1 MGGQWMEEKKK
12 KNADRLYTA
21 HGQKM
26 VQGKL
31 SVINWKKALAT
42 FKCEEIVGYTPLEEL
57 NKEFYTRELP
67 QYSLNF

>member
-1 MGGQWMEEKKK
+1 MEEKKK

-31 SVINWKKALAT
+31 SVINGKKALAT
-42 FKCEEIVGYTPLEEL
+42 FKGEEIVGWQAAVG
-57 NKEFYTRELP
+57 REVHRLLHCRHP
-67 QYSLNF
+67 AAVL

>member
-1 MGGQWMEEKKK
+1 MEEKKN

-21 HGQKM
+21 HGLKM
-26 VQGKL
+26 AQGKL
-31 SVINWKKALAT
+31 AEINGKKALAT
-42 FKCEEIVGYTPLEEL
+42 FKGEEIVGYTTLEEL